1 MPRQGYG
8 PVTRSSSALGVS
20 ELHGCFTAK
29 NRAASGKR
37 KEEESKA
44 DGGIKKGRAAF
55 GDLTNH
61 TQGQEA
67 ALPDKV
73 TQSSTGSYQ
82 LSAASRQQQ
91 ASCLDPRQQVHYE
104 QRILS
109 QRPADMELEQSS
121 ATSGQY
127 WTDIDASD
135 HEDPMAC
142 TEYIQDIVCHLFEA
156 ERKRRPCLNYM
167 ESVQQDVNTSMRG
180 ILVDWLVEVAQEYK
194 LVSETLFLAV
204 NYIDRFLSCE
214 VAPRRKLQLV
224 GITCMLVA
232 AKYEE
237 IYAPQIEDFCY
248 ITDNTYAREE
258 VLAMEQQ
265 VLGALSFELTV
276 PTAKTFLRRFLKAAL
291 PGDMPADARLEC
303 LSSYLA
309 ELMLP
314 EYRALQFLP
323 SQVAASAVFLANF
336 TLGRSAWTPTLQHYT
351 GYNPCDLMEC
361 CKLMHKVHLAQHK
374 PEATTPAT
382 RDKYSQTKY
391 YCVSAIQSKVDMLP
405 HYLFR

>member
-8 PVTRSSSALGVS
+8 PVTRSSSALGAS
-20 ELHGCFTAK
+20 ELNGCFTAK
-29 NRAASGKR
+29 SRAASGKR

-61 TQGQEA
+61 AQGQEA
-67 ALPDKV
+67 AVPDKV
-73 TQSSTGSYQ
+73 TQSSKASYQ
-82 LSAASRQQQ
+82 LRATSREQQV
-91 ASCLDPRQQVHYE
+91 SSLDPRQQVHYE
-104 QRILS
+104 QRVVS
-109 QRPADMELEQSS
+109 QRPADMELEQSCAS
-121 ATSGQY
+121 SGQY
-127 WTDIDASD
+127 WTDIDAPD

-142 TEYIQDIVCHLFEA
+142 TEYIHDIVCHLLEA

-204 NYIDRFLSCE
+204 NYIDH
-214 VAPRRKLQLV
+214 
-224 GITCMLVA
+224 
-232 AKYEE
+232 
-237 IYAPQIEDFCY
+237 
-248 ITDNTYAREE
+248 NTYAREE

-291 PGDMPADARLEC
+291 PGDMPADACLEC

-351 GYNPCDLMEC
+351 GQL
-361 CKLMHKVHLAQHK
+361 
-374 PEATTPAT
+374 
-382 RDKYSQTKY
+382 SQ
-391 YCVSAIQSKVDMLP
+391 
-405 HYLFR
+405 